1 MSNAEPPRP
10 KAWVIRLPSEF
21 VIYKGANDS
30 CSFQTVVMATTA
42 QMAWEVAFES
52 DVWEQLP
59 WTVDKVQVF
68 PKIPVTADVDHS
80 PG

>member
-1 MSNAEPPRP
+1 M
-10 KAWVIRLPSEF
+10 
-21 VIYKGANDS
+21 IYKGANDS
-30 CSFQTVVMATTA
+30 CSFQTVVMAESA

-59 WTVDKVQVF
+59 WAVDKVQVF

-80 PG
+80 PS